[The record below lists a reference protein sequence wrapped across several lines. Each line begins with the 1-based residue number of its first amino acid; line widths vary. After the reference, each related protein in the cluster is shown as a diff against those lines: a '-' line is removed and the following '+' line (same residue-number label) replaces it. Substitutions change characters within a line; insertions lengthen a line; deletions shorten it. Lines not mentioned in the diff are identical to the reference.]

1 MKVDFYSSPKRKSQ
15 VTATHTVSLRRLGQ
29 GSGVSGSELVS
40 MLKPSV
46 LLQGC
51 YPEPDQCLFYSRQT
65 RRLQVQCFTHIME
78 LKIVTDLKGHP
89 VAESQCGMGTPP
101 LDHPRGLFSGFRS
114 SFAYGG
120 CHPVTHLLWLHLLRL
135 PPLPATSP
143 GPSPSPGQLGRLGDP
158 L

>member
-1 MKVDFYSSPKRKSQ
+1 MIFIPPLKGKSQ

-40 MLKPSV
+40 MVKPSV

-51 YPEPDQCLFYSRQT
+51 YPEPDQCLFYSWQT
-65 RRLQVQCFTHIME
+65 RHLQVQCFTHIME
-78 LKIVTDLKGHP
+78 LKVVTDLKGHL
-89 VAESQCGMGTPP
+89 VAESQWGMGPPP

-114 SFAYGG
+114 SFTYGG
-120 CHPVTHLLWLHLLRL
+120 CHPVTRLLWLHLLRL
-135 PPLPATSP
+135 RPLPAMSP
-143 GPSPSPGQLGRLGDP
+143 GPSPSPGQPSRLADP